1 LVKTPV
7 KKRVS
12 IFRFWFIAIFT
23 ITVALSAKAQVL
35 QPPNLLCASVENGD
49 VVLTWVIPANAQPSH
64 MYRIQRDLNNG
75 TGFITIADGLIYTST
90 IYTDGLVDPSAGS
103 ISYRIQ
109 TYGSGS
115 SAWSAKVSTIF
126 LTLPN
131 IGTSIAQLSWSAPY
145 DPPPATGAYKIFRNI
160 EGAGEIQVGT
170 VPSSVTTYAD
180 TLFGLCDQNDPN
192 RLFAVQYRVSYQRA
206 ECEMFSNPDTG
217 NYKDE
222 LPPGY
227 TEIETVSVDPLTGF
241 CNISWYPITNA
252 PDLTDYTIKEYFSA
266 TEQEVIG
273 VVYVYEGVNFWIFD
287 EDDNL
292 NDATSFQILA
302 HDTCGQELGLPPF
315 YTTMRASS
323 SYQDCDQF
331 IELVWTKYIGWEEGV
346 SAQNIYV
353 NKDNAGYQLIETVS
367 AVENA
372 VQLEIEPNSSYCFYV
387 EAVSNGSQRPST
399 TNSTCVDTDYPEV
412 IEFNYLNRVTTI
424 EEKRIQID
432 LLQDINGI
440 GTTYELLRAKGDD
453 PFLSLGT
460 YAEINNP
467 VITVYD
473 TDVNASNTVYRYK
486 WKAFDGC
493 GAELAESNTGKNI
506 VLNGITTSENLINS
520 LQWTNYSTWDG
531 GVDEYRILR
540 KLGSE
545 TDFSLLT
552 TLGPGELG
560 YEEDIE
566 PFLLEEG
573 EFCYKILAVEGTNQ
587 YGSETTSMSNEIC
600 VTQQPLMWIPNAIV
614 LNGYNDVFKP
624 VAGFI
629 DFQSYEM
636 EIYNKWG
643 QRIFSTNDFEIGW
656 DGFYKG
662 NSVPP
667 DYYRYI
673 IVYRDGSGKSYVEQG
688 VVYVTIA
695 GQ

>member
-1 LVKTPV
+1 
-7 KKRVS
+7 
-12 IFRFWFIAIFT
+12 
-23 ITVALSAKAQVL
+23 
-35 QPPNLLCASVENGD
+35 
-49 VVLTWVIPANAQPSH
+49 
-64 MYRIQRDLNNG
+64 
-75 TGFITIADGLIYTST
+75 
-90 IYTDGLVDPSAGS
+90 
-103 ISYRIQ
+103 
-109 TYGSGS
+109 
-115 SAWSAKVSTIF
+115 KVSTIF

-372 VQLEIEPNSSYCFYV
+372 VQLEIEPNSSYCYYV
-387 EAVSNGSQRPST
+387 EAVSNGSQRAST
-399 TNSTCVDTDYPEV
+399 THSTCVDTDHPEV
-412 IEFNYLNRVTTI
+412 IEFDYLNRVTTI

-460 YAEINNP
+460 YAEINTP

-473 TDVNASNTVYRYK
+473 PDVNASNTVYRYK

-506 VLNGITTSENLINS
+506 VLNGITTSENL
-520 LQWTNYSTWDG
+520 
-531 GVDEYRILR
+531 
-540 KLGSE
+540 
-545 TDFSLLT
+545 
-552 TLGPGELG
+552 
-560 YEEDIE
+560 
-566 PFLLEEG
+566 
-573 EFCYKILAVEGTNQ
+573 
-587 YGSETTSMSNEIC
+587 
-600 VTQQPLMWIPNAIV
+600 
-614 LNGYNDVFKP
+614 
-624 VAGFI
+624 
-629 DFQSYEM
+629 
-636 EIYNKWG
+636 
-643 QRIFSTNDFEIGW
+643 
-656 DGFYKG
+656 
-662 NSVPP
+662 
-667 DYYRYI
+667 
-673 IVYRDGSGKSYVEQG
+673 
-688 VVYVTIA
+688 
-695 GQ
+695 

>member
-1 LVKTPV
+1 
-7 KKRVS
+7 
-12 IFRFWFIAIFT
+12 
-23 ITVALSAKAQVL
+23 
-35 QPPNLLCASVENGD
+35 
-49 VVLTWVIPANAQPSH
+49 
-64 MYRIQRDLNNG
+64 
-75 TGFITIADGLIYTST
+75 
-90 IYTDGLVDPSAGS
+90 
-103 ISYRIQ
+103 
-109 TYGSGS
+109 
-115 SAWSAKVSTIF
+115 
-126 LTLPN
+126 
-131 IGTSIAQLSWSAPY
+131 
-145 DPPPATGAYKIFRNI
+145 
-160 EGAGEIQVGT
+160 
-170 VPSSVTTYAD
+170 
-180 TLFGLCDQNDPN
+180 
-192 RLFAVQYRVSYQRA
+192 
-206 ECEMFSNPDTG
+206 
-217 NYKDE
+217 
-222 LPPGY
+222 
-227 TEIETVSVDPLTGF
+227 
-241 CNISWYPITNA
+241 
-252 PDLTDYTIKEYFSA
+252 
-266 TEQEVIG
+266 
-273 VVYVYEGVNFWIFD
+273 
-287 EDDNL
+287 
-292 NDATSFQILA
+292 
-302 HDTCGQELGLPPF
+302 
-315 YTTMRASS
+315 
-323 SYQDCDQF
+323 
-331 IELVWTKYIGWEEGV
+331 
-346 SAQNIYV
+346 
-353 NKDNAGYQLIETVS
+353 
-367 AVENA
+367 
-372 VQLEIEPNSSYCFYV
+372 
-387 EAVSNGSQRPST
+387 
-399 TNSTCVDTDYPEV
+399 
-412 IEFNYLNRVTTI
+412 NRVTTI
-424 EEKRIQID
+424 EEKRIQIG

-453 PFLSLGT
+453 PFLSLST

-643 QRIFSTNDFEIGW
+643 QRIF
-656 DGFYKG
+656 
-662 NSVPP
+662 
-667 DYYRYI
+667 
-673 IVYRDGSGKSYVEQG
+673 
-688 VVYVTIA
+688 
-695 GQ
+695 